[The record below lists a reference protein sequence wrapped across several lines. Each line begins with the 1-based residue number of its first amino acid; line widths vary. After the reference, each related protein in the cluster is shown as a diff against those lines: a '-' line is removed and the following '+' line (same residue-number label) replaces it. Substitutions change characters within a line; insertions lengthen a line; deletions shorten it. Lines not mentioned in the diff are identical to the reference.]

1 MEKIKIKNYQRLEDI
16 EIELDYGINL
26 ISGSSNNGKSS
37 VIRAV
42 RDLIFNKVSKDKI
55 RHGQNSVMIEID
67 NAIVTR
73 DKKGTIYT
81 IDEEKLEKVGRN
93 ILPEIKDKFNIDEFE
108 INGVTIKPNFWFQ
121 MDKPFLMDKSSSQK
135 NDLLIGTKNDKY
147 LKALKSINTEYM
159 NLRRITKK
167 SLEDVIDTLKKNN
180 INKEN
185 KIKNYEGIE
194 ILIDKINSFE
204 KKYEKYNKMVYLL
217 NQLKTINEEK
227 KLIKIKLEYLKN
239 IDTEK
244 IHIINDKYNTSL
256 DNMNSIYSL
265 YKEYKTSIDNI
276 IEIGNKKYKIHELL
290 INKDKIETLF
300 KRHDV
305 LSNDYMLLE
314 KWMLEYNQSY
324 EKANNILLISKTR
337 AFDLDKLRKE
347 FDEFKKKINV
357 CPLCGN
363 KLGGN

>member
-1 MEKIKIKNYQRLEDI
+1 MDSIKIKNYQRLEDI
-16 EIELDYGINL
+16 EIDLEYGINL
-26 ISGSSNNGKSS
+26 ISGNSNNGKSS
-37 VIRAV
+37 VIRAI

-55 RHGQNSVMIEID
+55 RHGQSSVMIEID

-73 DKKGTIYT
+73 DKKGTVYT
-81 IDEEKLEKVGRN
+81 VDNNKLEKVGRN

-108 INGVTIKPNFWFQ
+108 INGVIIKPNFWFQ

-167 SLEDVIDTLKKNN
+167 TLEDVIDTLKKNN

-185 KIKNYEGIE
+185 KIKSYDGIE
-194 ILIDKINSFE
+194 LLINKINEFE
-204 KKYEKYNKMVYLL
+204 KKYEKFNKMASFL
-217 NQLKTINEEK
+217 NKLKEINEEK
-227 KLIKIKLEYLKN
+227 KLIKIKLEYIKN
-239 IDTEK
+239 IDTKK
-244 IHIINDKYNTSL
+244 IPIINDKYNASL

-265 YKEYKTSIDNI
+265 YKEYKSSIDNS
-276 IEIGNKKYKIHELL
+276 IEIENKKHKIHELL
-290 INKDKIETLF
+290 SSKDKIEILF
-300 KRHDV
+300 KRYDI
-305 LSNDYMLLE
+305 LNNDYMLLN
-314 KWMLEYNQSY
+314 KWMLEYNQKH
-324 EKANNILLISKTR
+324 EKTNNILLISKTK
-337 AFDLDKLRKE
+337 AFDLDKSRKE